1 MIQSST
7 ATNQQK
13 TSVWLPTPG
22 SRSKHGGKGTYPWVS
37 LFFLPVEK
45 VRRRSHKSLTFCAFT
60 LVVLPTWYVLKI
72 YSWKQAVSLPI
83 FDTFKWRF
91 FTTSSWEET
100 CTWPTIYD
108 GRFFLPRTGPKLRF
122 FLVLRNCCGQWSDRR
137 QRQSLALSCILKS
150 WRFLF
155 CNKPRGEGM
164 NSISMPWLISS
175 SKIARCWFSQGMT
188 NANRL
193 NGTWSFVLTMTR
205 QSARLDLK
213 AVHSHRRW

>member
-37 LFFLPVEK
+37 LCFLPFEK

-122 FLVLRNCCGQWSDRR
+122 FLVLRNCLTSHVEKGWT
-137 QRQSLALSCILKS
+137 
-150 WRFLF
+150 RFLCLGWF
-155 CNKPRGEGM
+155 PHQKLPDADFLKEWLPQIAWMAREVSFSPWRG
-164 NSISMPWLISS
+164 SPL
-175 SKIARCWFSQGMT
+175 
-188 NANRL
+188 
-193 NGTWSFVLTMTR
+193 VLT
-205 QSARLDLK
+205 
-213 AVHSHRRW
+213 